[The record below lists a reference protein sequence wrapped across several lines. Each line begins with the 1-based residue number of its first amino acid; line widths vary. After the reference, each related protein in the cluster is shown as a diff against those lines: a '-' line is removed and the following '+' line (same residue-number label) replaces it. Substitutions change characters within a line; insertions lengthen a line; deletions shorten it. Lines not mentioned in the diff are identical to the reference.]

1 MDRIIRSN
9 AVETSRQSNSSGIN
23 VHLTP
28 EMAFIYGGNVAS
40 ATGALPEA
48 PTKTHS
54 ATVTTPKT
62 AIKNTGN
69 WSTSLQKLQQQP
81 PSILPYLVLLSS
93 VAFFATVVVWAW
105 TGKIEEVGLF
115 QGKLVPIGELDK
127 QQAPNLGVVSSLNI
141 HGALEV
147 VKKGQTIAE
156 IAPQNAPL
164 VLVATLPYQEVG
176 FVNKEDKVQIKL
188 DADAEQ
194 DEGIIPGKVISIFPV
209 ASENEKFA
217 VIYRVEIALDDNY
230 VNENKQILKFQVGQ
244 TATAKIIHQRRIADI
259 FLEPIKHLQQRRQ
272 QAVHPS
278 VSLVSDLPLPEQFI
292 TLN

>member
-1 MDRIIRSN
+1 
-9 AVETSRQSNSSGIN
+9 
-23 VHLTP
+23 
-28 EMAFIYGGNVAS
+28 MAFIYGGNVAS